1 MENLYGMIP
10 LAVFTL
16 LAIMYHI
23 GHKEYNKK
31 YNPKNE
37 TY

>member
-1 MENLYGMIP
+1 MLENLYGMIP

-23 GHKEYNKK
+23 GHNEYNKK
-31 YNPKNE
+31 YHPKK
-37 TY
+37 